1 MGSVVEVMT
10 SNANQCEVL
19 KSVNVIG
26 FICFY
31 LLVSITVVIEMTDV
45 QMKMRHVWQ
54 IRVFRSRWSARR
66 PSQ

>member
-10 SNANQCEVL
+10 SNANQCDVL

-45 QMKMRHVWQ
+45 QMKMRHV
-54 IRVFRSRWSARR
+54 
-66 PSQ
+66 